1 MSIGAERVKQ
11 AKVQNLRAELDL
23 LSMGETKLLNDFCM
37 KLYGLVTNI
46 RVLGETVDETSV
58 VKKLLRAVHSKYV
71 TITSTIEQ
79 FGNMEEMM
87 VEDIVGPLEA
97 HDERTRGVVEDKGGK
112 LLMTEEEWL
121 RSESPDGKLLLTR
134 EEWVKPANRGGSDQR
149 FRRESSGGIR
159 GGRDHSK
166 MRSITPQLKPETEKK
181 AESSLWYLD
190 NGASNHMTG
199 LRSKFYELDKAV
211 TGRVKFGDGS
221 VVHIKGKGSMA
232 FKCKNG
238 EKHILREVYYIP
250 SPCSNII
257 SLGQL

>member
-1 MSIGAERVKQ
+1 MSIGADRVKQ

-71 TITSTIEQ
+71 TIASTIEQ

-87 VEDIVGPLEA
+87 VEDIVARLKA
-97 HDERTRGVVEDKGGK
+97 HDERTTGVVEDKGGK
-112 LLMTEEEWL
+112 LLMTEDEWL

-134 EEWVKPANRGGSDQR
+134 EEWVKRANRGGSDQR

-159 GGRDHSK
+159 GGRDRSK
-166 MRSITPQLKPETEKK
+166 MRSFNCNILGHFAYECRKPRRDKEQKNEQKSEANLTQYEGDEPALLLTE
-181 AESSLWYLD
+181 
-190 NGASNHMTG
+190 
-199 LRSKFYELDKAV
+199 
-211 TGRVKFGDGS
+211 
-221 VVHIKGKGSMA
+221 
-232 FKCKNG
+232 C
-238 EKHILREVYYIP
+238 REEERKRIM
-250 SPCSNII
+250 
-257 SLGQL
+257 